1 MTYRLRIA
9 IALGFAAVSCVAAAQ
24 SASPNKPIRMIVPL
38 ATASAVD
45 NAARILAERMSINM
59 GQQVVVENQPGAAG
73 LIGTERVARAA
84 PDGYTIGGFN
94 DSIMTMLPN
103 LYAKMPWDILKV
115 SSQVS
120 LVATVDRAW
129 SPTTT
134 RRTTPPAS

>member
-1 MTYRLRIA
+1 MTFCLRFA
-9 IALGFAAVSCVAAAQ
+9 VALAFTAVACIAAAQ
-24 SASPNKPIRMIVPL
+24 SAYPNKPIRMIVPL

-84 PDGYTIGGFN
+84 PAGYTTGGFN

-103 LYAKMPWDILKV
+103 LYAK
-115 SSQVS
+115 
-120 LVATVDRAW
+120 
-129 SPTTT
+129 
-134 RRTTPPAS
+134 